1 MHSFLQDFRYGL
13 RLLGKNLGL
22 SIVIILIL
30 AIGIGASSALYS
42 IIDGAWIHPFPYK
55 YEGQFIVLRAKYPRR
70 DLTSWFFSVPE
81 YFDLRRLNHVFTE
94 TAALRHLDMT
104 IEEGDAAE
112 RVSVA
117 EATAS
122 LFRLTNVPTLLG
134 RTFTVEDDRPGAEKV
149 AVISYRLWQRRYHAS
164 PDIVGRQI
172 RMNGQFYSVIG
183 VMPPRYLFWGSD
195 VWVPMGLNPADSDR
209 ATRRLWIAGVL
220 RPGLPLERAT
230 AALQSWAAQIEKE
243 HLATNP
249 EYGGLRLWAE
259 DVGEAVIGTLRPAL
273 LILSAAIGL
282 VLLMSCANVANLL
295 LARASART
303 REIATRMALGASR
316 ARIVRQLLAE
326 ALVFPLLGGSLGLLL
341 ATWCVPVLMSLIPPS
356 YIAEEAIVAVN
367 YKVLLFTIAVSLVL
381 GLLFS
386 LSPAL
391 QSSRPNFNEALKES
405 GRGTMGDRR
414 GNRIRNLLIVTE
426 VALGVVVLTGTGL
439 MIKSYQRLTS
449 LRFGLQPENLVTMRV
464 SLPEAR
470 YPQGAKLIAFYEQL
484 QSRLA
489 TAPGVEGSAAV
500 TTRPM
505 SERTSTRDLI
515 LEGNAPNAGGKLPNA
530 SYRVVTPEY
539 HRVMRVPLLQGRLL
553 TLDDNERTRRVAIIS
568 KTMAASYWP
577 DSDPVGQRFRLG
589 GASGET
595 ANSTAQIDEWITVV
609 GVVGDVAQGSFVGY
623 QDRPEFYLSHLQQP
637 NETRDMALIVRT
649 RSNASTIVPLVRKEV
664 AALDPQLAVFDVL
677 TYDEIIARVFGPKRL
692 ALVLLAVFAGIAL
705 LLVTI
710 GLYAII
716 AYSVSQ
722 RQQEIGIRISFG
734 AQDRHVLQL
743 IVGQGVRLTLAGI
756 IAGMVAALFLTR
768 LMSSLLFGVTA
779 SDPFIFVTVCLVLAL
794 LAIAASLIPARRACR
809 LNPIAALRA
818 E

>member
-1 MHSFLQDFRYGL
+1 MPSFLQDFRYGL
-13 RLLGKNLGL
+13 RLLGKNLGS

-30 AIGIGASSALYS
+30 AVGIGASSALYS

-55 YEGQFIVLRAKYPRR
+55 YEGQFIALRAEYPRR
-70 DLTSWFFSVPE
+70 DLTSWFFSAPE
-81 YFDLRRLNHVFTE
+81 YFELRRLNHVFTE
-94 TAALRHLDMT
+94 TTALRHLDMT
-104 IEEGDAAE
+104 MEEGDAAE

-149 AVISYRLWQRRYHAS
+149 AVISYRLWQRRYNAS

-172 RMNGQFYSVIG
+172 RMNGQFYNVIG

-195 VWVPMGLNPADSDR
+195 VWVPIGLNPADSDR

-230 AALQSWAAQIEKE
+230 AELQSWVAQFEKE

-249 EYGGLRLWAE
+249 EYGGLLLWAE

-381 GLLFS
+381 GLLFG

-391 QSSRPNFNEALKES
+391 HSSRPNFNEALKES
-405 GRGTMGDRR
+405 GRGTAGDRR
-414 GNRIRNLLIVTE
+414 GSRIRNLLIVTE
-426 VALGVVVLTGTGL
+426 LALAVVVLSGTGL

-449 LRFGLQPENLVTMRV
+449 LDFGLQPKNLVTMRV
-464 SLPEAR
+464 SLPAAR
-470 YPQGAKLIAFYEQL
+470 YPDAAKLTAFYEQL
-484 QSRLA
+484 LSRLT

-500 TTRPM
+500 STRPM
-505 SERTSTRDLI
+505 AERSAARDLVI
-515 LEGNAPNAGGKLPNA
+515 EGNAPQSAGKLLNA

-539 HRVMRVPLLQGRLL
+539 HRLMGVPLLQGRFLAP
-553 TLDDNERTRRVAIIS
+553 DDNERTRRVAVIS
-568 KTMAASYWP
+568 RTMAANYWP
-577 DSDPVGQRFRLG
+577 DSDPIGQRFRLG
-589 GASGET
+589 SLSSET
-595 ANSTAQIDEWITVV
+595 ATSPNDTNDWITVV
-609 GVVGDVAQGSFVGY
+609 GVVGDVAQGLSLTHR
-623 QDRPEFYLSHLQQP
+623 DRPEFYLSYSQQP
-637 NETRDMALIVRT
+637 NETRDMALIVHA
-649 RSNASTIVPLVRKEV
+649 RSNVSAIVPLARKEV

-677 TYDEIIARVFGPKRL
+677 TYDEIIARIFGPKRL

-722 RQQEIGIRISFG
+722 RQQEIGIRISIG

-743 IVGQGVRLTLAGI
+743 IVGQGVRLALAGI
-756 IAGMVAALFLTR
+756 IAGMVAALLLTH

-779 SDPFIFVTVCLVLAL
+779 SDPFIFATVCLVLAL

-809 LNPIAALRA
+809 VNPIAALHSQ
-818 E
+818 

>member
-1 MHSFLQDFRYGL
+1 MPTFLQDFRYGL
-13 RLLGKNLGL
+13 RLLGKNLGS

-30 AIGIGASSALYS
+30 AIGIGASNAQYS

-55 YEGQFIVLRAKYPRR
+55 YEGQFVALRAKYPRR
-70 DLTSWFFSVPE
+70 DLTSWFFSAPE
-81 YFDLRRLNHVFTE
+81 YFELRRLNHVFTE
-94 TAALRHLDMT
+94 TAALRHIDMT

-112 RVSVA
+112 RVSVT

-134 RTFTVEDDRPGAEKV
+134 RTFTVEDDRSGAEKV
-149 AVISYRLWQRRYHAS
+149 AVISYRVWQRRYHAS

-209 ATRRLWIAGVL
+209 AMRRLWIAGVL
-220 RPGLPLERAT
+220 RRGLPLERAT
-230 AALQSWAAQIEKE
+230 AELQSWAAQIEKE

-249 EYGGLRLWAE
+249 EYSGLRLWAE

-295 LARASART
+295 LSRASART

-326 ALVFPLLGGSLGLLL
+326 ALVFPLLGGSLGLLF

-356 YIAEEAIVAVN
+356 YIAEEAVVAVN

-381 GLLFS
+381 GLLFG

-405 GRGTMGDRR
+405 GRGTAGDRR
-414 GNRIRNLLIVTE
+414 GSRIRNLLIVTE
-426 VALGVVVLTGTGL
+426 VALAVVVLSGTGL
-439 MIKSYQRLTS
+439 MIKSYQRVTS
-449 LRFGLQPENLVTMRV
+449 LDFGLQPDNLVTMRV
-464 SLPEAR
+464 SLPAAR
-470 YPQGAKLIAFYEQL
+470 YPDAAKLTAFYERL
-484 QSRLA
+484 LSRLEA
-489 TAPGVEGSAAV
+489 APGVEGTAAV
-500 TTRPM
+500 STRPM
-505 SERTSTRDLI
+505 AERGAARDLVI
-515 LEGNAPNAGGKLPNA
+515 EGSAPQSAGKLPNA

-539 HRVMRVPLLQGRLL
+539 HRLMGVPLLQGRFLA
-553 TLDDNERTRRVAIIS
+553 TDDNERTRRVAVIS
-568 KTMAASYWP
+568 RTMAASYWP
-577 DSDPVGQRFRLG
+577 DSDPIGQRFKLG
-589 GASGET
+589 SLSAET
-595 ANSTAQIDEWITVV
+595 ATSANETNDWITVV
-609 GVVGDVAQGSFVGY
+609 GVVGDVSQGLSLAR
-623 QDRPEFYLSHLQQP
+623 QDRPEFYLSYRQQP
-637 NETRDMALIVRT
+637 EEIRDMGLIVHARNNV
-649 RSNASTIVPLVRKEV
+649 SAIVPLARREV

-677 TYDEIIARVFGPKRL
+677 TYDEIIAHVFGPKRL

-722 RQQEIGIRISFG
+722 RQQEIGIRISMG

-756 IAGMVAALFLTR
+756 IAGVGAALLLTR

-779 SDPFIFVTVCLVLAL
+779 SDPFIFATVCLILAL

-809 LNPIAALRA
+809 LNPIAALRS